1 MIKDYYAD
9 AVQAAETMIAVMVD
23 DMRLTPPQ
31 EFYLDATG
39 EHAWLVAILN
49 PAALGGKINTY
60 INPQT
65 RHQLSTALGGKPVL
79 LSNHSG
85 LRYGVLLS
93 EKPKL
98 PFPVAYPDGLQ
109 ALGGGVPLGVTLGK
123 KLHPP
128 AASLM
133 NVLVGGEQGSGK
145 SGLMHLFAYAAC
157 QNGWK
162 IYAADPRQMTFDE
175 TWNGLTLAPVAS
187 RANEVN
193 DILAKMEMEM
203 DRRAELFRSVRFGGL
218 PAGNIDAYNT
228 VVGAEKALPR
238 IFFLVDEAN
247 TFLADDRVEA
257 RVRDLSRQPRKFG
270 MHFVLAAHD
279 WRSDG
284 GIPRG
289 ISANFHTR
297 ICLRVAD
304 DTSGTAVLGNPKMGK
319 AMMKVTKPGRA
330 IVFLDGRFTRVQL
343 YKLADEQVVSMLTAG
358 KPAPLLTGD
367 ERDLAER
374 ALMETNG
381 KISREVLM
389 GWGLSQT
396 QAIRIAETWTARGWA
411 AKDPLRDNATY
422 ITPSLADLVNN
433 PTTATTANNRQTTQT
448 TGPTTPTTGISGLLT
463 V

>member
-1 MIKDYYAD
+1 MIKDYYAE
-9 AVQAAETMIAVMVD
+9 AVEVAETINAVMVS
-23 DMRLTPPQ
+23 DMGLTPPVD
-31 EFYLDATG
+31 FWLDTTAPP
-39 EHAWLVAILN
+39 HIWLIAVLN
-49 PAALGGKINTY
+49 PASLGGKINAY
-60 INPQT
+60 VNPQT
-65 RHQLSTALGGKPVL
+65 RHQLSTALGGKPVF

-93 EKPKL
+93 ERPKL

-109 ALGGGVPLGVTLGK
+109 ALGSVPLGVTLAK
-123 KLHPP
+123 KLHPQ
-128 AASLM
+128 AATLM

-145 SGLMHLFAYAAC
+145 SGLMHLFAYSAC

-193 DILAKMEMEM
+193 DILAKMELEM
-203 DRRAELFRSVRFGGL
+203 DRRAELFRAVRFGGL
-218 PAGNIDAYNT
+218 PAGNIDVYNN

-297 ICLRVAD
+297 ISLRVAD

-319 AMMKVTKPGRA
+319 AMMRVTKPGRA
-330 IVFLDGRFTRVQL
+330 IVFLDGRFARVQL
-343 YKLADEQVVSMLTAG
+343 YRLAEAQVVGMLTAG
-358 KPAPLLTGD
+358 KPAPLLTSD
-367 ERDLAER
+367 ERNLAAR
-374 ALMETNG
+374 ALSETDG
-381 KISREVLM
+381 KISREVLVGFGM
-389 GWGLSQT
+389 SQT
-396 QAIRIAETWTARGWA
+396 QALRMAETWTARGWA

-422 ITPSLADLVNN
+422 ITPNLADLVNN

-448 TGPTTPTTGISGLLT
+448 TGIPAFLRA
-463 V
+463 